1 MLRVLVT
8 VGEAVDVTVVD
19 GLTEA
24 LGDVELDVVGLV
36 DDDGVIE
43 GVGEGLAL
51 G

>member
-8 VGEAVDVTVVD
+8 VGEAVDVTVVE

-24 LGDVELDVVGLV
+24 LDVIELVVVGLV
-36 DDDGVIE
+36 DNDGVIE